1 MRCFKLTIFDIIQP
15 VPDEV
20 SDHNKKVA
28 ENRLS
33 SQIFAL
39 IEHFHQEDPLGI
51 PGAPVI
57 LLIST
62 IHCNSMTFNLCTG
75 ARSICCS

>member
-1 MRCFKLTIFDIIQP
+1 MFGPGYFLHRSVCLRYFGILQFLHRNFLVKP
-15 VPDEV
+15 VSDEV

-33 SQIFAL
+33 SQIFAI
-39 IEHFHQEDPLGI
+39 IEHYHQEDPLGI

-57 LLIST
+57 
-62 IHCNSMTFNLCTG
+62 
-75 ARSICCS
+75 

>member
-1 MRCFKLTIFDIIQP
+1 M
-15 VPDEV
+15 PDKV
-20 SDHNKKVA
+20 SDHNKNVA

-39 IEHFHQEDPLGI
+39 IEHYHQDDPLGI

-57 LLIST
+57 K
-62 IHCNSMTFNLCTG
+62 
-75 ARSICCS
+75 